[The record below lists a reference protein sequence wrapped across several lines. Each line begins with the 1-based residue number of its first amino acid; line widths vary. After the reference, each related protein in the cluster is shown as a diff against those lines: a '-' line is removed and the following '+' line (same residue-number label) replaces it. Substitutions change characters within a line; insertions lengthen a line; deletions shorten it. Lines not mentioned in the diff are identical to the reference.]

1 MKTDFK
7 KSLPSYKAKPGQFD
21 IIDVPPMNFLMIS
34 GGGGPTSTAYAE
46 AIQTLYP
53 VAYTLKFA
61 SKQELQKDYVV
72 PPLEALWWAD
82 DWEVFT
88 TKFDQSQWLWTAML
102 MVPTWI
108 TDALFRAALEK
119 VAKKSNPPSLDRI
132 RLETLHEGTSVQ
144 TLHLG
149 PYSNEGPT
157 LKQMHEQFIPENGLK
172 MHGKHHE
179 IYFNDFRKTAP
190 EKLRTI
196 LRQQVARVEEN

>member
-7 KSLPSYKAKPGQFD
+7 KTLPSYKVKPGQFD
-21 IIDVPPMNFLMIS
+21 IIDVAPMNYLMIS

-102 MVPTWI
+102 LVPTWI

-119 VAKKSNPPSLDRI
+119 VVKNSNPPSLDRI

-149 PYSNEGPT
+149 PYSDEGPT
-157 LKQMHEQFIPENGLK
+157 LKQMHDQFIPENGLK